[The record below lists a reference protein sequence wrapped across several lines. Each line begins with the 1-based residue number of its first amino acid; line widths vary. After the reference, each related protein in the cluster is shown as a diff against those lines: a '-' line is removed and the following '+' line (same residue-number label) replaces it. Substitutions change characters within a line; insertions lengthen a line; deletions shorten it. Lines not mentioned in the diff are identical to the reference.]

1 MEIGGNTFLKELS
14 LFLQNK
20 SVKRFGVFLL
30 LAFVLYLL
38 RSQINIILLTFIFS
52 YLITRLENF
61 ILRRIS
67 IYRQIIVLLLYV
79 VIATVIVLVFV
90 KYIPVLGDQVN
101 QLVNFANKFFT
112 TDSNNDFINY
122 IINLANQFDIMKYT
136 EQGVTMLLTYLTNV
150 GTVLMNVFIA
160 LMLSLFFS
168 LGKDHLVSFT
178 NQFSTSKIGFI
189 YEEGKFFGSKFVGT
203 FGKVIEAQFII
214 ALVNAVL
221 TTIALWILGFPQL
234 MTLSIMVF
242 LLGLIPVAGVIISLV
257 PLTIIGYSIGG
268 VEYIFYILIVV
279 MIIHALESYVLNPKL
294 MSAKT
299 NLPVFYTFII
309 LIFGEHFFGIWG
321 LIVGIPVVMFF
332 LDVLGVTGQEEIE
345 QPNNTI
351 SHT

>member
-1 MEIGGNTFLKELS
+1 LVKFGNSFLK
-14 LFLQNK
+14 
-20 SVKRFGVFLL
+20 
-30 LAFVLYLL
+30 
-38 RSQINIILLTFIFS
+38 
-52 YLITRLENF
+52 
-61 ILRRIS
+61 
-67 IYRQIIVLLLYV
+67 
-79 VIATVIVLVFV
+79 
-90 KYIPVLGDQVN
+90 
-101 QLVNFANKFFT
+101 

-122 IINLANQFDIMKYT
+122 IVSLANQFDIMKYT
-136 EQGVTMLLTYLTNV
+136 EQGVSMILTYLTNV

-189 YEEGKFFGSKFVGT
+189 YEEVKFFGSKFVAT

-242 LLGLIPVAGVIISLV
+242 LLGLIPVAGVIISLI

-268 VEYIFYILIVV
+268 VEYIFYILVV
-279 MIIHALESYVLNPKL
+279 VIIIHALESYVLNPKL

-332 LDVLGVTGQEEIE
+332 LDVLGVTNQEEVN
-345 QPNNTI
+345 QPKDTI

>member
-1 MEIGGNTFLKELS
+1 MKELS
-14 LFLQNK
+14 LFLQNR
-20 SVKRFGVFLL
+20 SVRRVGVFILI
-30 LAFVLYLL
+30 AFVLYLL
-38 RSQINIILLTFIFS
+38 RSQMNIILLTFIFS

-79 VIATVIVLVFV
+79 LIAAVIIFVFV
-90 KYIPVLGDQVN
+90 KYIPVLADQIN
-101 QLVNFANKFFT
+101 QLVKFGNTFLT

-122 IINLANQFDIMKYT
+122 INYIVSLANQFDIMKYT
-136 EQGVTMLLTYLTNV
+136 EQGVSMILTYLTNV

-168 LGKDHLVSFT
+168 LGKEHLVSFT

-189 YEEGKFFGSKFVGT
+189 YEEVKFFGSKFVAT

-214 ALVNAVL
+214 ALVNAIL

-268 VEYIFYILIVV
+268 VEYIFYILVV
-279 MIIHALESYVLNPKL
+279 VIIIHALESYVLNPKL

-332 LDVLGVTGQEEIE
+332 LDVLGVTNQEEIE
-345 QPNNTI
+345 QPKDTI

>member
-1 MEIGGNTFLKELS
+1 
-14 LFLQNK
+14 
-20 SVKRFGVFLL
+20 
-30 LAFVLYLL
+30 LL
-38 RSQINIILLTFIFS
+38 RSQMNIILLTFIFS

-67 IYRQIIVLLLYV
+67 IYRQIIVLLLYTI
-79 VIATVIVLVFV
+79 IAVVIVLVFV
-90 KYIPVLGDQVN
+90 KYIPVLGEQVN
-101 QLVNFANKFFT
+101 QLVKFGNSFFKT
-112 TDSNNDFINY
+112 ESNNDFINY
-122 IINLANQFDIMKYT
+122 IIRLANQFNIMKFT
-136 EQGVTMLLTYLTNV
+136 EQGVSMILTYLTNV

-168 LGKDHLVSFT
+168 LGKDHLISFT

-189 YEEGKFFGSKFVGT
+189 YEEVKFFGSKFVGT

-214 ALVNAVL
+214 ALVNAIL
-221 TTIALWILGFPQL
+221 TTIALWILHFPQL

-279 MIIHALESYVLNPKL
+279 IIIHALESYVLNPKL

-345 QPNNTI
+345 QPKDTI